1 MAAINK
7 IKVTSLLLTETIIA
21 RTQALLSQFSL
32 FSCLISGKIF
42 ARAKKTE
49 FEKKRSTPLDR
60 CLDFYIETS
69 TRT

>member
-7 IKVTSLLLTETIIA
+7 MEVTSLLLTETIIA
-21 RTQALLSQFSL
+21 RTQALLSQVSL
-32 FSCLISGKIF
+32 FGCLISEKSF

-49 FEKKRSTPLDR
+49 FEKKRYKPLDQ